1 MATPKTDAVSR
12 VYAEALVG
20 LAEKN
25 NELDELAEEVAA
37 LQQMAAD
44 SAELNKLFTSPVIG
58 AADRTALV
66 QRLFEGKTSDN
77 LYKFIQVV
85 NRKGRLAAL
94 PGICGAVAQIVAAK
108 RGQIDVQVTVAQPL
122 DDASAARVAQELG
135 QTLGKTVNLHQTVD
149 QSILGGMKLRIGD
162 RLIDASVATRLT
174 RIQHKLAAAG
184 RAQAQQAAG

>member
-108 RGQIDVQVTVAQPL
+108 RGQIDVQATVAQPL